1 MTHSF
6 ELNSV
11 LNTTI
16 ECSISN
22 SVCWMSK
29 DTMMMLMLIW
39 HLSSHNDIDTV
50 IQKSCSVIETSMV
63 IHIIFVLTSSATATA
78 TTCWSSYTRDGNG
91 ILLLLFIIFLTLTD
105 KT

>member
-1 MTHSF
+1 
-6 ELNSV
+6 
-11 LNTTI
+11 
-16 ECSISN
+16 
-22 SVCWMSK
+22 MSK

-105 KT
+105 KTQIEIEHEEPVIWMIDDVNQF